1 MTYIASSHN
10 GVVAR
15 ALEEIAGVDCCRKSG
30 IVCCLG
36 MTGNAAT
43 VMLCARVCP
52 TLRTRRFGRQD
63 AVVLALDDAIRVKTE

>member
-1 MTYIASSHN
+1 M
-10 GVVAR
+10 AR
-15 ALEEIAGVDCCRKSG
+15 PLEEIAGVDCCSKSG

-52 TLRTRRFGRQD
+52 TLHAQEGSDKTPRSRCFGPG
-63 AVVLALDDAIRVKTE
+63 